1 VRVLLD
7 VNVLV
12 SSLLSRIGAPA
23 RLVGLWLEGE
33 IELIVCP
40 ALLAELERTLARPKL
55 RSRIDAG
62 AAESFLSL
70 LSEEAETVSD
80 PEEPPPVRSSDPGDD
95 YLLAVAAR
103 EQVPLVSGDEH
114 VFALRGRAPILSPRE
129 FLDSLDGD

>member
-40 ALLAELERTLARPKL
+40 ALLAEAERTLARPKL
-55 RSRIDAG
+55 RPRIDAEVG
-62 AAESFLSL
+62 ESFLSL
-70 LSEEAETVSD
+70 LSEEAEMVSD
-80 PEEPPPVRSSDPGDD
+80 PDDPPPVRSSDPGDD

-114 VFALRGRAPILSPRE
+114 VLALRGRAPILSPRE
-129 FLDSLDGD
+129 FLDSLEGD

>member
-23 RLVGLWLEGE
+23 RLIGLWLEGE

-40 ALLAELERTLARPKL
+40 ALLAELKRTLARPKL
-55 RSRIDAG
+55 HSRIDAE
-62 AAESFLSL
+62 AAESFLSS

-114 VFALRGRAPILSPRE
+114 VLALRGRAPISSPRE
-129 FLDSLDGD
+129 FLDSLEGD